1 MLEIGPGTGNI
12 TAYLAFTGLAVMSG
26 ISFYFVKTDHLKN
39 NHIFPQYNFILIYM
53 KAFVL
58 LNTELGMESKII
70 EALNVVEEITNI
82 HSLYGIYD
90 LIIELEAESMDKIK
104 EVVFNKVRRL
114 DNVKSTITLLTYGEP
129 LLNE

>member
-1 MLEIGPGTGNI
+1 
-12 TAYLAFTGLAVMSG
+12 
-26 ISFYFVKTDHLKN
+26 
-39 NHIFPQYNFILIYM
+39 M

-70 EALNVVEEITNI
+70 EALNGVEEITNI

-90 LIIELEAESMDKIK
+90 LIIEMEADSMDKIK

-114 DNVKSTITLLTYGEP
+114 DNVKSTITLLTYGDP

>member
-1 MLEIGPGTGNI
+1 
-12 TAYLAFTGLAVMSG
+12 
-26 ISFYFVKTDHLKN
+26 
-39 NHIFPQYNFILIYM
+39 M

-58 LNTELGMESKII
+58 LNTELGQEAKIT
-70 EALNVVEEITNI
+70 EALKDVKEITHI

-90 LIIELEAESMDKIK
+90 LIIEMEAESMDRIK

-129 LLNE
+129 IINK

>member
-1 MLEIGPGTGNI
+1 
-12 TAYLAFTGLAVMSG
+12 
-26 ISFYFVKTDHLKN
+26 
-39 NHIFPQYNFILIYM
+39 M

-70 EALNVVEEITNI
+70 EALNGVTEITNI
-82 HSLYGIYD
+82 YSLYGIYD
-90 LIIELEAESMDKIK
+90 IIIEMEADTMDRIK

-129 LLNE
+129 LINE

>member
-1 MLEIGPGTGNI
+1 
-12 TAYLAFTGLAVMSG
+12 
-26 ISFYFVKTDHLKN
+26 
-39 NHIFPQYNFILIYM
+39 M

-58 LNTELGMESKII
+58 LNTELGMESKIV
-70 EALNVVEEITNI
+70 EALNGVEEITNI

-90 LIIELEAESMDKIK
+90 LIIEMEAETMDRIK

-129 LLNE
+129 LFNE

>member
-1 MLEIGPGTGNI
+1 
-12 TAYLAFTGLAVMSG
+12 
-26 ISFYFVKTDHLKN
+26 
-39 NHIFPQYNFILIYM
+39 M

-70 EALNVVEEITNI
+70 EALNGVEEITNI

-90 LIIELEAESMDKIK
+90 LIIEMEADSMDKIK

-114 DNVKSTITLLTYGEP
+114 DNVKSTITLLTYGEA